1 MPAADDWPLAGDVD
15 LAQLVAGVAITGIE
29 HLADLWLVTAADV
42 QAVDAIE
49 TRVVLDADVGIGLGQ
64 YASRQRGQ
72 EIGLAVAAQ
81 GLSRQADFLCVKVK
95 ALAEGGAS
103 FMADGVSRTSGQTG
117 TLVIVP
123 AAGATHAASGIGEAF
138 LDGVP
143 MLVICGGIRTDLDK
157 RYQLHQMDQHA
168 FLKPLTK
175 ATFLVTAHADIV
187 PTLFKAWEI
196 AHSGEPGPVFVEIP
210 VNLQMFPG
218 EAGDIPA
225 PPAIARPQRAA
236 ATDIRRAAEMLLAAK
251 HPAMFVGWG
260 ARDAHEQTRAI
271 AEFLQA
277 PVATTLQGLSVFS
290 AAHPL
295 HTGFSFGASA
305 VPAARNAFA
314 DCDCLLA
321 VGTRFAEIATGS
333 FGVTVPPNL
342 IHADINP
349 AVFSANYPAAVALEG
364 DAAAVLT
371 ALLEELQRVGAG
383 ATANVELQQRIAR
396 DKAAY
401 NDEWLRHD
409 SGGKVNPAVFFN
421 ALRAAVP
428 DDAIAVVDDGNHTY
442 LTAELFPVRQP
453 KALIVPTDF
462 NSMGYAVPA
471 AIGAKLANP
480 GREVFAIVGDGAFTM
495 TCMEI
500 VSATRIG
507 LGLVFYVFHDGELS
521 QIAQAQE
528 IPFNRK
534 PCTALGAIDFSGVAI
549 ATGAE
554 YLPVPSNDGVAAAI
568 ARARELAAAGRPVI
582 VDLIMDYSKRTTF
595 TLGAVKTNF
604 RRFPLAQRL
613 RMVTRAIKRKI
624 TG

>member
-1 MPAADDWPLAGDVD
+1 MKHTGAWIAVRALEALGIRYTFGIP
-15 LAQLVAGVAITGIE
+15 GVHNTELYDELNSSLQITPV
-29 HLADLWLVTAADV
+29 LVTH
-42 QAVDAIE
+42 
-49 TRVVLDADVGIGLGQ
+49 
-64 YASRQRGQ
+64 
-72 EIGLAVAAQ
+72 
-81 GLSRQADFLCVKVK
+81 
-95 ALAEGGAS
+95 EGGAA
-103 FMADGVSRTSGQTG
+103 FMADGVSRTSEQTG

-157 RYQLHQMDQHA
+157 RYQLHELDQHA

-175 ATFLVTAHADIV
+175 ATFLVTRHADIV
-187 PTLFKAWEI
+187 PTLFKAWET
-196 AHSGEPGPVFVEIP
+196 AHSNEPGPVFVEIP

-218 EAGDIPA
+218 EFEALPQ
-225 PPAIARPQRAA
+225 PPALPKPQRALVGH
-236 ATDIRRAAEMLLAAK
+236 IRRAAQMLLAAR
-251 HPAMFVGWG
+251 HPALFVGWG
-260 ARDAHEQTRAI
+260 ARDAYALTRAI

-295 HTGFSFGASA
+295 HTGFSFGAAA

-333 FGVTVPPNL
+333 FGVSVPTNL
-342 IHADINP
+342 VHVDINP
-349 AVFSANYPAAVALEG
+349 AVFNANYPAAAALEG
-364 DAAAVLT
+364 DAAAVLE
-371 ALLEELQRVGAG
+371 LLLNELQDLGAPRP
-383 ATANVELQQRIAR
+383 ANDALQQRIRR
-396 DKAAY
+396 DKLAY
-401 NDEWLRHD
+401 TEEWLCHD
-409 SGGKVNPAVFFN
+409 SAGKVNPAVFFN
-421 ALRAAVP
+421 ALRAAAP

-442 LTAELFPVRQP
+442 LTAELFPVRCP

-462 NSMGYAVPA
+462 NCMGYAVPA

-480 GREVFAIVGDGAFTM
+480 DREVFAIVGDGAFTM

-500 VSATRIG
+500 VSATRLG
-507 LGLVFYVFHDGELS
+507 LGLVYYVFHDGELS
-521 QIAQAQE
+521 QIAQAQQ

-534 PCTALGAIDFSGVAI
+534 PCTAIGAIDFEGVAI

-554 YLPVPSNDGVAAAI
+554 YIRAATNADVPQAI
-568 ARARELAAAGRPVI
+568 ARAREAAAAGRPVI
-582 VDLIMDYSKRTTF
+582 VDLVMDYSKRTAF
-595 TLGAVKTNF
+595 TLGAIKTNF
-604 RRFPLAQRL
+604 KRLPLAQRL
-613 RMVTRAIKRKI
+613 RMVSRAVRRKF

>member
-1 MPAADDWPLAGDVD
+1 MKRTGAWIAVRALEALGIKFTFGIP
-15 LAQLVAGVAITGIE
+15 GVHNTELYDELNSSELITPI
-29 HLADLWLVTAADV
+29 LVTH
-42 QAVDAIE
+42 
-49 TRVVLDADVGIGLGQ
+49 
-64 YASRQRGQ
+64 
-72 EIGLAVAAQ
+72 
-81 GLSRQADFLCVKVK
+81 
-95 ALAEGGAS
+95 EGGAA
-103 FMADGVSRTSGQTG
+103 FMADGVSRTSDHTG

-138 LDGVP
+138 LDGIP

-157 RYQLHQMDQHA
+157 RYQLHEMDQHA
-168 FLKPLTK
+168 FLGALTK
-175 ATFLVTAHADIV
+175 ASFRVATHADIV

-196 AHSGEPGPVFVEIP
+196 ANSNEPGPVFVEIP

-218 EAGDIPA
+218 EVDEIPQR
-225 PPAIARPQRAA
+225 PVISRPQKAA
-236 ATDIRRAAEMLLAAK
+236 MENIRRAAEMLLAAK
-251 HPAMFVGWG
+251 KPALFIGWG
-260 ARDAHEQTRAI
+260 ARDAHAQTCAI

-314 DCDCLLA
+314 DCDCMLA

-342 IHADINP
+342 IHVDINP
-349 AVFSANYPAAVALEG
+349 AVFNANYPAAVALEG
-364 DAAAVLT
+364 DSAAVLSLLLKQLQELGT
-371 ALLEELQRVGAG
+371 ARP
-383 ATANVELQQRIAR
+383 ANLDLQQRIQR
-396 DKAAY
+396 DKRAY

-409 SGGKVNPAVFFN
+409 SNGKVNPAVFFN

-462 NSMGYAVPA
+462 NCMGYAVPA

-480 GREVFAIVGDGAFTM
+480 DREVFAIVGDGAFTM

-500 VSATRIG
+500 VSATRLG
-507 LGLVFYVFHDGELS
+507 LGLVYYVFHDGELS

-554 YLPVPSNDGVAAAI
+554 YILVASNADVARAI
-568 ARARELAAAGRPVI
+568 ARARETAAGGRAVI
-582 VDLIMDYSKRTTF
+582 VDLIMDYSKRTAF
-595 TLGAVKTNF
+595 TQGAVKTNF
-604 RRFPLAQRL
+604 KRLPLAQRL
-613 RMVTRAIKRKI
+613 RMVTRAVKRKI

>member
-1 MPAADDWPLAGDVD
+1 MKRTGAWIAVRALEALGIKFTFGIP
-15 LAQLVAGVAITGIE
+15 GVHNTELYDELNSSQSITPV
-29 HLADLWLVTAADV
+29 LVTH
-42 QAVDAIE
+42 
-49 TRVVLDADVGIGLGQ
+49 
-64 YASRQRGQ
+64 
-72 EIGLAVAAQ
+72 
-81 GLSRQADFLCVKVK
+81 
-95 ALAEGGAS
+95 EGGAA
-103 FMADGVSRTSGQTG
+103 FMADGVSRTSDLTG

-123 AAGATHAASGIGEAF
+123 AAGTTHAASGIGEAF

-157 RYQLHQMDQHA
+157 RYQLHELDQHA
-168 FLKPLTK
+168 FLKALTK
-175 ATFLVTAHADIV
+175 ATFLVTRHEDIA

-196 AHSGEPGPVFVEIP
+196 AHSAEPGPVFVEIP

-218 EAGDIPA
+218 EAGELPA
-225 PPAIARPQRAA
+225 LPVIAKPQRASA
-236 ATDIRRAAEMLLAAK
+236 ADIRRAAEMLLAAK
-251 HPAMFVGWG
+251 HPAMFLGWG
-260 ARDAHEQTRAI
+260 ARDAHDLTRAI

-314 DCDCLLA
+314 DCDCMLA

-333 FGVTVPPNL
+333 FGVTVPQNL
-342 IHADINP
+342 IHSDINP
-349 AVFSANYPAAVALEG
+349 AVFNANYPAAVTLEG
-364 DAAAVLT
+364 DAGAVLA
-371 ALLEELQRVGAG
+371 ALLAELQKLGAG
-383 ATANVELQQRIAR
+383 GTANTELHARIQR
-396 DKAAY
+396 DKTAY

-409 SGGKVNPAVFFN
+409 SGGKVNPVVFFN
-421 ALRAAVP
+421 ALRAAMP
-428 DDAIAVVDDGNHTY
+428 DDSIAVVDDGNHTY
-442 LTAELFPVRQP
+442 LTAELYPVRHP

-480 GREVFAIVGDGAFTM
+480 EREVFAIVGDGAFTM

-500 VSATRIG
+500 VSATRLG

-554 YLPVPSNDGVAAAI
+554 YIRVPSNDEVTAAI
-568 ARARELAAAGRPVI
+568 ARARGLAASGRPVI

-595 TLGAVKTNF
+595 TQGAVKTNF
-604 RRFPLAQRL
+604 KRLPLAQRL
-613 RMVTRAIKRKI
+613 RMVTRAVRRKI

>member
-1 MPAADDWPLAGDVD
+1 
-15 LAQLVAGVAITGIE
+15 
-29 HLADLWLVTAADV
+29 
-42 QAVDAIE
+42 
-49 TRVVLDADVGIGLGQ
+49 
-64 YASRQRGQ
+64 
-72 EIGLAVAAQ
+72 
-81 GLSRQADFLCVKVK
+81 
-95 ALAEGGAS
+95 
-103 FMADGVSRTSGQTG
+103 
-117 TLVIVP
+117 
-123 AAGATHAASGIGEAF
+123 
-138 LDGVP
+138 
-143 MLVICGGIRTDLDK
+143 
-157 RYQLHQMDQHA
+157 LHELDQHA
-168 FLKPLTK
+168 FLKALTK
-175 ATFLVTAHADIV
+175 ATFLVTRHEDIA

-196 AHSGEPGPVFVEIP
+196 AHSEEPGPVFVEIP

-218 EAGDIPA
+218 EVAEL
-225 PPAIARPQRAA
+225 PPLPVIAKPQRASA
-236 ATDIRRAAEMLLAAK
+236 ADIRRAAEMLLAAK

-260 ARDAHEQTRAI
+260 ARDAYDLTRAI

-314 DCDCLLA
+314 DCDCMLA

-342 IHADINP
+342 IHSDINP

-364 DAAAVLT
+364 DASAVLA
-371 ALLEELQRVGAG
+371 ALLEELRRVGAG
-383 ATANVELQQRIAR
+383 RTANTGLHDRIQR

-409 SGGKVNPAVFFN
+409 TGGKVNPAAFFN
-421 ALRAAVP
+421 ALRTAMP
-428 DDAIAVVDDGNHTY
+428 DDSIAVVDDGNHTY
-442 LTAELFPVRQP
+442 LTAELYPVRRP

-500 VSATRIG
+500 VSATRLN

-554 YLPVPSNDGVAAAI
+554 YIRVPSNDEVTAAI
-568 ARARELAAAGRPVI
+568 ARARELAASGQSVI
-582 VDLIMDYSKRTTF
+582 VDLIMDYSKRTAF
-595 TLGAVKTNF
+595 TQGAVKTNF
-604 RRFPLAQRL
+604 KRLPLAQRL
-613 RMVTRAIKRKI
+613 RMVTRAVKRKI

>member
-1 MPAADDWPLAGDVD
+1 MKRTGAWIAVRALEALGIKFTFGIP
-15 LAQLVAGVAITGIE
+15 GVHNTELYDELNSSEQITPV
-29 HLADLWLVTAADV
+29 LVTH
-42 QAVDAIE
+42 
-49 TRVVLDADVGIGLGQ
+49 
-64 YASRQRGQ
+64 
-72 EIGLAVAAQ
+72 
-81 GLSRQADFLCVKVK
+81 
-95 ALAEGGAS
+95 EGGAS
-103 FMADGVSRTSGQTG
+103 FMADGVSRTSDLTG
-117 TLVIVP
+117 TLAIVP

-138 LDGVP
+138 LDGIP

-157 RYQLHQMDQHA
+157 RYQLHELDQHA

-175 ATFLVTAHADIV
+175 ATFLVATHAEIV

-218 EAGDIPA
+218 EVA
-225 PPAIARPQRAA
+225 PLPPLPVIERQCRAA
-236 ATDIRRAAEMLLAAK
+236 SADIERAAQLLLAAK
-251 HPAMFVGWG
+251 HPALFVGWG
-260 ARDAHEQTRAI
+260 ARDAFEQTRAI

-295 HTGFSFGASA
+295 HTGFGFGAAA

-314 DCDCLLA
+314 DCDCMLA

-333 FGVTVPPNL
+333 FGVTVPSNL

-364 DAAAVLT
+364 DATAVL
-371 ALLEELQRVGAG
+371 AVLLEELQRVGAG
-383 ATANVELQQRIAR
+383 ATANTGLHARIQR
-396 DKAAY
+396 DKLAY
-401 NDEWLRHD
+401 NEEWLRHD
-409 SGGKVNPAVFFN
+409 SGAKVNPAVFFN

-428 DDAIAVVDDGNHTY
+428 DNAIAVVDDGNHTY

-471 AIGAKLANP
+471 AIGARLANP
-480 GREVFAIVGDGAFTM
+480 DREVFAIVGDGAFTM

-500 VSATRIG
+500 VSATRLG
-507 LGLVFYVFHDGELS
+507 LGLVYYVFHDGELS

-554 YLPVPSNDGVAAAI
+554 YIRVAANGEVSEAI
-568 ARARELAAAGRPVI
+568 ARARQLAAAGRPVI
-582 VDLIMDYSKRTTF
+582 VDLIMDYSKRTAF
-595 TLGAVKTNF
+595 TQGAVKTNF
-604 RRFPLAQRL
+604 KRLPLAQRL
-613 RMVTRAIKRKI
+613 RMATRAVKRKI

>member
-1 MPAADDWPLAGDVD
+1 MKRTGAWIAVRALETLGIKFTFGIP
-15 LAQLVAGVAITGIE
+15 GVHNTELYDELNSSQQITPV
-29 HLADLWLVTAADV
+29 LVTH
-42 QAVDAIE
+42 
-49 TRVVLDADVGIGLGQ
+49 
-64 YASRQRGQ
+64 
-72 EIGLAVAAQ
+72 
-81 GLSRQADFLCVKVK
+81 
-95 ALAEGGAS
+95 EGGAS
-103 FMADGVSRTSGQTG
+103 FMADGMSRTSDLTG

-123 AAGATHAASGIGEAF
+123 AAGVTHAASGIGEAF
-138 LDGVP
+138 LDGIP

-157 RYQLHQMDQHA
+157 RYQLHELDQHA
-168 FLKPLTK
+168 FVKALTK
-175 ATFLVTAHADIV
+175 ATFHVTSHAEIV
-187 PTLFKAWEI
+187 PMLFKAWEI

-218 EAGDIPA
+218 EVDEMP
-225 PPAIARPQRAA
+225 ARPVIGKPQHAA
-236 ATDIRRAAEMLLAAK
+236 ATEIKRAAEMLLAARR
-251 HPAMFVGWG
+251 PAMFLGWG
-260 ARDAHEQTRAI
+260 ARNACEQTRAI
-271 AEFLQA
+271 AEMLQA

-295 HTGFSFGASA
+295 HTGFGFGAAA

-333 FGVTVPPNL
+333 FGVTVPPKL

-364 DAAAVLT
+364 DATAVLA
-371 ALLEELQRVGAG
+371 ALLEELQRVGAD
-383 ATANVELQQRIAR
+383 ATANIELQQRIAR

-401 NDEWLRHD
+401 NDEWLNHD

-442 LTAELFPVRQP
+442 LTAELFPVRQS

-471 AIGAKLANP
+471 AIGARLANP
-480 GREVFAIVGDGAFTM
+480 EREVFAIVGDGAFTM

-500 VSATRIG
+500 VSATRLG
-507 LGLVFYVFHDGELS
+507 LGLVYYVFHDGELS

-534 PCTALGAIDFSGVAI
+534 PCTVLGAIDFSGVAI

-554 YLPVPSNDGVAAAI
+554 YIRVAANGEVTEAI
-568 ARARELAAAGRPVI
+568 ARARQFAATGRPVI
-582 VDLIMDYSKRTTF
+582 VDLIMDYSKRTAF
-595 TLGAVKTNF
+595 TQGAVKTNF
-604 RRFPLAQRL
+604 KRLPLAQRL
-613 RMVTRAIKRKI
+613 RMVVRAVKRKI

>member
-1 MPAADDWPLAGDVD
+1 MKRTGAWIVVRALEALGIRYTFGIP
-15 LAQLVAGVAITGIE
+15 GVHNTELYDELNSSELITPV
-29 HLADLWLVTAADV
+29 LVTH
-42 QAVDAIE
+42 
-49 TRVVLDADVGIGLGQ
+49 
-64 YASRQRGQ
+64 
-72 EIGLAVAAQ
+72 
-81 GLSRQADFLCVKVK
+81 
-95 ALAEGGAS
+95 EGGAA
-103 FMADGVSRTSGQTG
+103 FMADGLSRTSDQTG

-157 RYQLHQMDQHA
+157 RYQLHELDQHA

-175 ATFLVTAHADIV
+175 ATFLVTRHEDIV
-187 PTLFKAWEI
+187 ATLFKAWEI
-196 AHSGEPGPVFVEIP
+196 ARSGEPGPVFVEIP

-218 EAGDIPA
+218 EVDRL
-225 PPAIARPQRAA
+225 PPLPVIGKPQRASA
-236 ATDIRRAAEMLLAAK
+236 GDLRRAAEMLMAAK
-251 HPAMFVGWG
+251 SPGMFIGWG
-260 ARDAHEQTRAI
+260 ARDAWDQTRAL

-295 HTGFSFGASA
+295 HTGFGFGAAA

-321 VGTRFAEIATGS
+321 IGTRFAEIATGS
-333 FGVTVPPNL
+333 FGVKVPSNL

-349 AVFSANYPAAVALEG
+349 AVFNANYPAVATLEG
-364 DAAAVLT
+364 DATAVLS
-371 ALLEELQRVGAG
+371 ALLAELQGLGA
-383 ATANVELQQRIAR
+383 ARPTNLDLHRRIQR

-409 SGGKVNPAVFFN
+409 SGGKVNPALFFN

-442 LTAELFPVRQP
+442 LTAELFPVHCPR
-453 KALIVPTDF
+453 ALIVPTDF
-462 NSMGYAVPA
+462 NCMGYAVPA
-471 AIGAKLANP
+471 AIGARLANP
-480 GREVFAIVGDGAFTM
+480 QREVFAIVGDGAFTM

-500 VSATRIG
+500 VSATRLG
-507 LGLVFYVFHDGELS
+507 LGLAYYVFHDGELS
-521 QIAQAQE
+521 QIAQAQQ

-534 PCTALGAIDFSGVAI
+534 PCTALGAIDFGGVAI

-554 YLPVPSNDGVAAAI
+554 YIRVENNSEVVQAI
-568 ARARELAAAGRPVI
+568 SRARELAASGRAVI
-582 VDLIMDYSKRTTF
+582 VDLVMDYSKRTAF
-595 TLGAVKTNF
+595 TQGAVKTNF
-604 RRFPLAQRL
+604 KRLPLAQRL
-613 RMVTRAIKRKI
+613 RMVSRAVKRRI
-624 TG
+624 AG

>member
-1 MPAADDWPLAGDVD
+1 MKQTGAWIAVRALEALGIKYTFGIPGVHNTELYDELNSS
-15 LAQLVAGVAITGIE
+15 AQITPV
-29 HLADLWLVTAADV
+29 LVTH
-42 QAVDAIE
+42 
-49 TRVVLDADVGIGLGQ
+49 
-64 YASRQRGQ
+64 
-72 EIGLAVAAQ
+72 
-81 GLSRQADFLCVKVK
+81 
-95 ALAEGGAS
+95 EGGAA
-103 FMADGVSRTSGQTG
+103 FMADGMSRTSDLTG

-157 RYQLHQMDQHA
+157 RYQLHELDQHA

-175 ATFLVTAHADIV
+175 ATFLVTRHEDIV

-218 EAGDIPA
+218 EAGDMPL
-225 PPAIARPQRAA
+225 PPLIARLQRTAPA
-236 ATDIRRAAEMLLAAK
+236 DIRSAAEMLLAAR
-251 HPAMFVGWG
+251 HPALFLGWG
-260 ARDAHEQTRAI
+260 ARDAAHETRAI

-295 HTGFSFGASA
+295 HTGFSFGAAA

-314 DCDCLLA
+314 DCDCMLA

-349 AVFSANYPAAVALEG
+349 AVFNANYPARVSLEG
-364 DAAAVLT
+364 DARAVLGL
-371 ALLEELQRVGAG
+371 LLEELQHMGA
-383 ATANVELQQRIAR
+383 ARQANAELQQRIQR
-396 DKAAY
+396 DKIAY
-401 NDEWLRHD
+401 NEEWLRHD
-409 SGGKVNPAVFFN
+409 SGDKVNPAVFFN

-428 DDAIAVVDDGNHTY
+428 DNAITVVDDGNHTY
-442 LTAELFPVRQP
+442 LTAELFPVRCP

-480 GREVFAIVGDGAFTM
+480 DREVFAIVGDGAFTM

-500 VSATRIG
+500 VSAARLG
-507 LGLVFYVFHDGELS
+507 LGLVYYVFHDGELS

-554 YLPVPSNDGVAAAI
+554 YIRVPSNAGVPQAI
-568 ARARELAAAGRPVI
+568 ARARELATSGRPVI
-582 VDLIMDYSKRTTF
+582 VDLIMDYSKRTAF
-595 TLGAVKTNF
+595 TQGAVKTNF
-604 RRFPLAQRL
+604 KRLPLAQRL
-613 RMVTRAIKRKI
+613 RMVTRAVKRKI

>member
-1 MPAADDWPLAGDVD
+1 MKRNGAWIAVRALEALGIRYTFGIP
-15 LAQLVAGVAITGIE
+15 GVHNTELYDELNSSQSITPV
-29 HLADLWLVTAADV
+29 LVTH
-42 QAVDAIE
+42 
-49 TRVVLDADVGIGLGQ
+49 
-64 YASRQRGQ
+64 
-72 EIGLAVAAQ
+72 
-81 GLSRQADFLCVKVK
+81 
-95 ALAEGGAS
+95 EGGAA
-103 FMADGVSRTSGQTG
+103 FMADGVSRTSDLTG

-123 AAGATHAASGIGEAF
+123 AAGITHAASGIGEAF

-143 MLVICGGIRTDLDK
+143 MLVVCGGTRTDLDK
-157 RYQLHQMDQHA
+157 RYQLHEMDQHA
-168 FLKPLTK
+168 FVKALTK
-175 ATFLVTAHADIV
+175 AAFLVTRHEDIA

-218 EAGDIPA
+218 EVGEMPA
-225 PPAIARPQRAA
+225 LPVIAKPQRAA
-236 ATDIRRAAEMLLAAK
+236 PDEIRRAAEMLLAAR
-251 HPAMFVGWG
+251 HPAMFLGWG

-271 AEFLQA
+271 AELLQA

-295 HTGFSFGASA
+295 HTGFSFGAAA

-333 FGVTVPPNL
+333 FGVTVPTKL

-349 AVFSANYPAAVALEG
+349 AVFNANYPAAVALEG
-364 DAAAVLT
+364 DATAVLA
-371 ALLEELQRVGAG
+371 ALLAELQKLGAG
-383 ATANVELQQRIAR
+383 GTANVDLHRRIQR
-396 DKAAY
+396 DKLAY

-421 ALRAAVP
+421 ALRAAMP

-442 LTAELFPVRQP
+442 LTAELFPVRRP

-471 AIGAKLANP
+471 AIGARLANP
-480 GREVFAIVGDGAFTM
+480 EREVFAIVGDGAFTM

-500 VSATRIG
+500 VSATRLG

-534 PCTALGAIDFSGVAI
+534 PCTALGAIDFGGVAV

-554 YLPVPSNDGVAAAI
+554 YIRVPSNDEVPAAI
-568 ARARELAAAGRPVI
+568 ARARELAGGGRPVI
-582 VDLIMDYSKRTTF
+582 VDLVMDYSKRTAF
-595 TLGAVKTNF
+595 TQGAVKTNF

-613 RMVTRAIKRKI
+613 RMVARAVKRKI

>member
-1 MPAADDWPLAGDVD
+1 
-15 LAQLVAGVAITGIE
+15 
-29 HLADLWLVTAADV
+29 
-42 QAVDAIE
+42 
-49 TRVVLDADVGIGLGQ
+49 
-64 YASRQRGQ
+64 
-72 EIGLAVAAQ
+72 
-81 GLSRQADFLCVKVK
+81 
-95 ALAEGGAS
+95 
-103 FMADGVSRTSGQTG
+103 
-117 TLVIVP
+117 
-123 AAGATHAASGIGEAF
+123 AASGIGEAF

-157 RYQLHQMDQHA
+157 RYQLHELDQHA
-168 FLKPLTK
+168 FLKALTK
-175 ATFLVTAHADIV
+175 ATFHVTSHAEIV
-187 PTLFKAWEI
+187 PVLFKAWEI

-218 EAGDIPA
+218 EVA
-225 PPAIARPQRAA
+225 PLPPRPVIERPRRATSADFQRAA
-236 ATDIRRAAEMLLAAK
+236 QLLLAAK
-251 HPAMFVGWG
+251 KPAMFLGWG
-260 ARDAHEQTRAI
+260 ARDAFEQTRAI

-295 HTGFSFGASA
+295 HTGFSFGAAA

-349 AVFSANYPAAVALEG
+349 AVFNANYPAAVALEG
-364 DAAAVLT
+364 DATMVLT
-371 ALLEELQRVGAG
+371 ALLEELRKVGAG
-383 ATANVELQQRIAR
+383 RTANAELQQRIAR

-401 NDEWLRHD
+401 NDEWLNHD

-421 ALRAAVP
+421 ALRAAMP

-480 GREVFAIVGDGAFTM
+480 EREAFAIVGDGAFTM

-500 VSATRIG
+500 VSATRLG

-521 QIAQAQE
+521 QIAQAQQ
-528 IPFNRK
+528 IPYNRK
-534 PCTALGAIDFSGVAI
+534 PCTALGAIDFSGVAT

-554 YLPVPSNDGVAAAI
+554 YIPVAANGEVTQAI
-568 ARARELAAAGRPVI
+568 ARARELAAGGRPVI
-582 VDLIMDYSKRTTF
+582 VDLIMDYSKRTAF
-595 TLGAVKTNF
+595 TQGAVKTNF
-604 RRFPLAQRL
+604 KRLPLAQRL
-613 RMVTRAIKRKI
+613 RMVTRAVKRKI

>member
-1 MPAADDWPLAGDVD
+1 MKRTGAWIAVRALEALGIRYTFGIP
-15 LAQLVAGVAITGIE
+15 GVHNTELYDELNSSETITPV
-29 HLADLWLVTAADV
+29 LVTH
-42 QAVDAIE
+42 
-49 TRVVLDADVGIGLGQ
+49 
-64 YASRQRGQ
+64 
-72 EIGLAVAAQ
+72 
-81 GLSRQADFLCVKVK
+81 
-95 ALAEGGAS
+95 EGGAS
-103 FMADGVSRTSGQTG
+103 FMADGMSRTSGLTG

-138 LDGVP
+138 LDGIP
-143 MLVICGGIRTDLDK
+143 MLVICGGIRNDLDK
-157 RYQLHQMDQHA
+157 TYQLHEMDQHA
-168 FLKPLTK
+168 FVKALTK
-175 ATFLVTAHADIV
+175 ATFLVTRHDEIV
-187 PTLFKAWEI
+187 PMLFKAWET

-218 EAGDIPA
+218 EVTPL
-225 PPAIARPQRAA
+225 PPLPVIERPHRAASADFQRAA
-236 ATDIRRAAEMLLAAK
+236 QMLRAAK
-251 HPAMFVGWG
+251 HPALFLGWG
-260 ARDAHEQTRAI
+260 ARDAVDLTRAI
-271 AEFLQA
+271 ADLLQA
-277 PVATTLQGLSVFS
+277 PIATTLQGLSVFP
-290 AAHPL
+290 ANHPL
-295 HTGFSFGASA
+295 HTGYGFGAAA

-342 IHADINP
+342 VHVDINP
-349 AVFSANYPAAVALEG
+349 QVFSANYPAAVTLEG

-371 ALLEELQRVGAG
+371 ALLDELRRVGAG
-383 ATANVELQQRIAR
+383 ATANSALHASIQR
-396 DKAAY
+396 DKQAY

-409 SGGKVNPAVFFN
+409 SGGKVNPAAFFN

-428 DDAIAVVDDGNHTY
+428 GDAIAVVDDGNHTY
-442 LTAELFPVRQP
+442 LTAELFPVHQS

-462 NSMGYAVPA
+462 NAMGYAVPA

-480 GREVFAIVGDGAFTM
+480 EREVFGIVGDGAFTM

-500 VSATRIG
+500 VSATRLG
-507 LGLVFYVFHDGELS
+507 LGIVYYVFHDGELS

-554 YLPVPSNDGVAAAI
+554 YIAVPSNAEVIPAI
-568 ARARELAAAGRPVI
+568 ARARETAATGRPVI
-582 VDLIMDYSKRTTF
+582 VDLIMDYSKRTAF
-595 TLGAVKTNF
+595 TQGAVKTNF
-604 RRFPLAQRL
+604 KRLPLAQRL
-613 RMVTRAIKRKI
+613 RMVTRAVKRKI

>member
-1 MPAADDWPLAGDVD
+1 MKRTGAWIAVRALEALGIKFTFGIP
-15 LAQLVAGVAITGIE
+15 GVHNTELYDELNSSGLITPV
-29 HLADLWLVTAADV
+29 LVTH
-42 QAVDAIE
+42 
-49 TRVVLDADVGIGLGQ
+49 
-64 YASRQRGQ
+64 
-72 EIGLAVAAQ
+72 
-81 GLSRQADFLCVKVK
+81 
-95 ALAEGGAS
+95 EGGAS
-103 FMADGVSRTSGQTG
+103 FMADGVSRTSDSTG

-157 RYQLHQMDQHA
+157 RYQLHELDQHA

-175 ATFLVTAHADIV
+175 ATFHVTSHAEIV
-187 PTLFKAWEI
+187 PALFKAWEI
-196 AHSGEPGPVFVEIP
+196 ANSGEPGPVFVEIP

-218 EAGDIPA
+218 EVGEIPGR
-225 PPAIARPQRAA
+225 PVIARPQRAA
-236 ATDIRRAAEMLLAAK
+236 APEIRRAAEMLLGAR
-251 HPAMFVGWG
+251 HPAMFIGWG
-260 ARDAHEQTRAI
+260 ARDAVDQTRAI

-295 HTGFSFGASA
+295 HTGFSFGAAA

-333 FGVTVPPNL
+333 FGVTVPQNL

-349 AVFSANYPAAVALEG
+349 AVFNANYPAAVALEG
-364 DAAAVLT
+364 DGSAVLG
-371 ALLEELQRVGAG
+371 ALLDELQKLGAPRAG
-383 ATANVELQQRIAR
+383 NAELQAQIQR

-401 NDEWLRHD
+401 NAEWLRHD
-409 SGGKVNPAVFFN
+409 SGDKVNPAVFFN
-421 ALRAAVP
+421 ALRAALP

-442 LTAELFPVRQP
+442 LTAELFPVRQA
-453 KALIVPTDF
+453 KGLIVPTDF

-480 GREVFAIVGDGAFTM
+480 GRDVFAIVGDGAFTM

-500 VSATRIG
+500 VSATRLG
-507 LGLVFYVFHDGELS
+507 LGLMYFVFHDGELS

-554 YLPVPSNDGVAAAI
+554 YIRVAANGDVPDAI
-568 ARARELAAAGRPVI
+568 VRARQFAAAGRPVI
-582 VDLIMDYSKRTTF
+582 VDLVMDYSKRTAF
-595 TLGAVKTNF
+595 TQGAVKTNF
-604 RRFPLAQRL
+604 KRLPLTQRL
-613 RMVTRAIKRKI
+613 RMVTRAVKRRI

>member
-1 MPAADDWPLAGDVD
+1 MKRTGAWIAVRALEALGIKYTFGIP
-15 LAQLVAGVAITGIE
+15 GVHNTELYDELNSSESITPV
-29 HLADLWLVTAADV
+29 LVTH
-42 QAVDAIE
+42 
-49 TRVVLDADVGIGLGQ
+49 
-64 YASRQRGQ
+64 
-72 EIGLAVAAQ
+72 
-81 GLSRQADFLCVKVK
+81 
-95 ALAEGGAS
+95 EGGAA
-103 FMADGVSRTSGQTG
+103 FMADGMSRTSNLTG

-157 RYQLHQMDQHA
+157 RYQLHELDQHA
-168 FLKPLTK
+168 FLKALTK
-175 ATFLVTAHADIV
+175 ATFLVTSHADIV
-187 PTLFKAWEI
+187 STLFKAWEI

-218 EAGDIPA
+218 EVAEMPA
-225 PPAIARPQRAA
+225 PPVIAKPQKASAA
-236 ATDIRRAAEMLLAAK
+236 DIRRAAELLLAAK
-251 HPAMFVGWG
+251 HPALFIGWG
-260 ARDAHEQTRAI
+260 ARDAFDQTRGI

-295 HTGFSFGASA
+295 HTGFGFGAAA

-314 DCDCLLA
+314 DCDCMLA

-333 FGVTVPPNL
+333 FGVTVPRDL
-342 IHADINP
+342 IHSDINP
-349 AVFSANYPAAVALEG
+349 GVFSANYPAAVALEG
-364 DAAAVLT
+364 DAAAVLSL
-371 ALLEELQRVGAG
+371 LLEELQGLGTARP
-383 ATANVELQQRIAR
+383 ANVELHRRIQS
-396 DKAAY
+396 DKLAY
-401 NDEWLRHD
+401 NNEWLSHD
-409 SGGKVNPAVFFN
+409 SRGKVNPAVFFN
-421 ALRAAVP
+421 ALRAAMP
-428 DDAIAVVDDGNHTY
+428 DNAIAVVDDGNHTY
-442 LTAELFPVRQP
+442 LTAELFPVRHP

-462 NSMGYAVPA
+462 NCMGYAVPA

-480 GREVFAIVGDGAFTM
+480 EREVFAIVGDGAFTM

-500 VSATRIG
+500 VSATRLG
-507 LGLVFYVFHDGELS
+507 LGLVYYVFHDGELS

-554 YLPVPSNDGVAAAI
+554 YIRVESNAEVTAAVT
-568 ARARELAAAGRPVI
+568 RARESASGGRPVI
-582 VDLIMDYSKRTTF
+582 VDLIMDYSKRTAF
-595 TLGAVKTNF
+595 TQGAVKTNF
-604 RRFPLAQRL
+604 KRLPLAQRL
-613 RMVTRAIKRKI
+613 RMVTRAVKRKI

>member
-1 MPAADDWPLAGDVD
+1 MKRTGAWIAVRALEALGIKFTFGIP
-15 LAQLVAGVAITGIE
+15 GVHNTELYDELNSSELITPV
-29 HLADLWLVTAADV
+29 LVTH
-42 QAVDAIE
+42 
-49 TRVVLDADVGIGLGQ
+49 
-64 YASRQRGQ
+64 
-72 EIGLAVAAQ
+72 
-81 GLSRQADFLCVKVK
+81 
-95 ALAEGGAS
+95 EGGAS
-103 FMADGVSRTSGQTG
+103 FMADGMSRTSELTG

-157 RYQLHQMDQHA
+157 QYQLHQLDQHA

-175 ATFLVTAHADIV
+175 ATFHVSRHAEIV
-187 PTLFKAWEI
+187 PMLFKAWEI

-218 EAGDIPA
+218 EVSEMPA
-225 PPAIARPQRAA
+225 LPVIAKPQRAA
-236 ATDIRRAAEMLLAAK
+236 PGEIRRAAEMLLAAK
-251 HPAMFVGWG
+251 RPAMFLGWG
-260 ARDAHEQTRAI
+260 ARDAFEQTRAI
-271 AEFLQA
+271 AEFLQT

-295 HTGFSFGASA
+295 HTGFSFGAAA

-333 FGVTVPPNL
+333 FGVKVPQNL

-349 AVFSANYPAAVALEG
+349 AVFNANYPAAVTLEG
-364 DAAAVLT
+364 DSGAVLGP
-371 ALLEELQRVGAG
+371 LLAELQRLGA
-383 ATANVELQQRIAR
+383 ARPANVELHQRIQR
-396 DKAAY
+396 DKLADNQA
-401 NDEWLRHD
+401 WLNHD

-421 ALRAAVP
+421 ALRAAMP

-442 LTAELFPVRQP
+442 LTAELFPVRTP

-471 AIGAKLANP
+471 AIGARLANP
-480 GREVFAIVGDGAFTM
+480 DREVFAIVGDGAFTM

-500 VSATRIG
+500 VSASRLG
-507 LGLVFYVFHDGELS
+507 LGLVFFVFHDGELS

-534 PCTALGAIDFSGVAI
+534 PCTALGAIDFSGVAT

-554 YLPVPSNDGVAAAI
+554 YLPVAANGEVVLAI
-568 ARARELAAAGRPVI
+568 ARARELAAGGRPVI
-582 VDLIMDYSKRTTF
+582 VDLIMDYSKRTAF
-595 TLGAVKTNF
+595 TQGAVKTNF
-604 RRFPLAQRL
+604 KRLPLAQRL
-613 RMVTRAIKRKI
+613 RMVTRAVKRKL

>member
-1 MPAADDWPLAGDVD
+1 MRRTGAWIAVRALEALGIKYTFGIP
-15 LAQLVAGVAITGIE
+15 GVHNTELYDELNSSEYITPV
-29 HLADLWLVTAADV
+29 LVTH
-42 QAVDAIE
+42 
-49 TRVVLDADVGIGLGQ
+49 
-64 YASRQRGQ
+64 
-72 EIGLAVAAQ
+72 
-81 GLSRQADFLCVKVK
+81 
-95 ALAEGGAS
+95 EGGAA
-103 FMADGVSRTSGQTG
+103 FMADGMSRTSDLTG
-117 TLVIVP
+117 TLLIVP

-138 LDGVP
+138 LDGIP

-157 RYQLHQMDQHA
+157 RYQLHELDQHA
-168 FLKPLTK
+168 FLKALTK
-175 ATFLVTAHADIV
+175 ATFLVTSHSDIV

-218 EAGDIPA
+218 EAGDIPLR
-225 PPAIARPQRAA
+225 PLIAKPQRATPA
-236 ATDIRRAAEMLLAAK
+236 DITGAAEMLLAAV
-251 HPAMFVGWG
+251 HPALFVGWG
-260 ARDAHEQTRAI
+260 TRDASHEARAI

-295 HTGFSFGASA
+295 HTGFGFGTAA

-349 AVFSANYPAAVALEG
+349 AVFNANYPAKITLEG
-364 DAAAVLT
+364 DARAVLGL
-371 ALLEELQRVGAG
+371 LLEELQRLG
-383 ATANVELQQRIAR
+383 TARKENFGLQQRIQH

-401 NDEWLRHD
+401 TEEWLRHD

-442 LTAELFPVRQP
+442 LTAELFPVRHP
-453 KALIVPTDF
+453 KSLIVPTDF
-462 NSMGYAVPA
+462 NCMGYAVPA

-480 GREVFAIVGDGAFTM
+480 DREVFAIVGDGAFTM

-500 VSATRIG
+500 VSATRLG
-507 LGLVFYVFHDGELS
+507 LGLVYYVFHDGELS

-554 YLPVPSNDGVAAAI
+554 YISVAANAEVPQAI
-568 ARARELAAAGRPVI
+568 ARAREFAAGGRAVI
-582 VDLIMDYSKRTTF
+582 VDLIMDYSRRTAF
-595 TLGAVKTNF
+595 TQGAVKTNF
-604 RRFPLAQRL
+604 KRLPLAQRL
-613 RMVTRAIKRKI
+613 RMVTRAVKRKI

>member
-1 MPAADDWPLAGDVD
+1 MKRTGAWIAVRALEALGIRYTFGIP
-15 LAQLVAGVAITGIE
+15 GVHNTELYDELNSSELITPV
-29 HLADLWLVTAADV
+29 LVTH
-42 QAVDAIE
+42 
-49 TRVVLDADVGIGLGQ
+49 
-64 YASRQRGQ
+64 
-72 EIGLAVAAQ
+72 
-81 GLSRQADFLCVKVK
+81 
-95 ALAEGGAS
+95 EGGAA
-103 FMADGVSRTSGQTG
+103 FMADGVSRTSAQTG

-143 MLVICGGIRTDLDK
+143 LLILCGGIRTDLDK
-157 RYQLHQMDQHA
+157 QYQLHQLDQHA

-175 ATFLVTAHADIV
+175 ATFLVTRHEDIV
-187 PTLFKAWEI
+187 ATLFKAWEI

-218 EAGDIPA
+218 EGGAIPA
-225 PPAIARPQRAA
+225 PPVIAKPQRALA
-236 ATDIRRAAEMLLAAK
+236 ADFRRAAEMLLAAR
-251 HPAMFVGWG
+251 HPAMFLGWG
-260 ARDAHEQTRAI
+260 ARDAFDQTRAL
-271 AEFLQA
+271 ADFLQA

-295 HTGFSFGASA
+295 HTGFSFGAAA

-333 FGVTVPPNL
+333 FGVTVPRNL

-349 AVFSANYPAAVALEG
+349 AVFNANYPAALTLEG
-364 DAAAVLT
+364 DAVAVLS
-371 ALLEELQRVGAG
+371 ALLEELRRVGAG
-383 ATANVELQQRIAR
+383 RTANAALHARIRR
-396 DKAAY
+396 DKLAY

-409 SGGKVNPAVFFN
+409 SGDKVNPAVFFN

-428 DDAIAVVDDGNHTY
+428 DKAIAVVDDGNHTY
-442 LTAELFPVRQP
+442 LTAELFPVRCP
-453 KALIVPTDF
+453 RALIVPSDF
-462 NSMGYAVPA
+462 NCMGYAVPA

-480 GREVFAIVGDGAFTM
+480 DREVFAIVGDGAFTM

-500 VSATRIG
+500 VSATRLG

-554 YLPVPSNDGVAAAI
+554 YVPVMHSSEVPRAI

-582 VDLIMDYSKRTTF
+582 VDLVMDYSKRTAF
-595 TLGAVKTNF
+595 TQGAVKTNF
-604 RRFPLAQRL
+604 RRLPLAQRL
-613 RMVTRAIKRKI
+613 RMVSRAVKRKI

>member
-1 MPAADDWPLAGDVD
+1 MKRTGAWTAVRALEALGIRYTFGIP
-15 LAQLVAGVAITGIE
+15 GVHNTELYDELNSSGQITPV
-29 HLADLWLVTAADV
+29 LVTH
-42 QAVDAIE
+42 
-49 TRVVLDADVGIGLGQ
+49 
-64 YASRQRGQ
+64 
-72 EIGLAVAAQ
+72 
-81 GLSRQADFLCVKVK
+81 
-95 ALAEGGAS
+95 EGGAA
-103 FMADGVSRTSGQTG
+103 FMADGVSRTSEQTG

-123 AAGATHAASGIGEAF
+123 AAGVTHAASGIGEAF

-143 MLVICGGIRTDLDK
+143 MLVICGGIRSDLDK
-157 RYQLHQMDQHA
+157 RYQLHELDQHA
-168 FLKPLTK
+168 FIRPLTK
-175 ATFLVTAHADIV
+175 AAFLVTSHAEIA

-218 EAGDIPA
+218 EVGEIPS
-225 PPAIARPQRAA
+225 PPVIARPQRAPA
-236 ATDIRRAAEMLLAAK
+236 GAIRHAAEMLFAAR
-251 HPAMFVGWG
+251 HPGLFIGWG
-260 ARDAHEQTRAI
+260 ARDAVAQTRAI

-295 HTGFSFGASA
+295 HTGFSFGPAA

-333 FGVTVPPNL
+333 FGVSVPEEL
-342 IHADINP
+342 IHVDINP
-349 AVFSANYPAAVALEG
+349 LVFNANYPAAVALEG
-364 DAAAVLT
+364 DSAAVLD
-371 ALLEELQRVGAG
+371 ALLA
-383 ATANVELQQRIAR
+383 ELQQIGAARGMDTGLHARIQR
-396 DKAAY
+396 DKGDY
-401 NDEWLRHD
+401 NAEWLRHD
-409 SGGKVNPAVFFN
+409 SGARVNPAVFFN

-428 DDAIAVVDDGNHTY
+428 DDVIAVVDDGNHTY
-442 LTAELFPVRQP
+442 LTAELFPVRQA
-453 KALIVPTDF
+453 KGLIVPTDF
-462 NSMGYAVPA
+462 NCMGYAVPA

-480 GREVFAIVGDGAFTM
+480 DREVFAIVGDGAFTM

-500 VSATRIG
+500 VSATRLG
-507 LGLVFYVFHDGELS
+507 LGLIYFVFHDGELS

-554 YLPVPSNDGVAAAI
+554 YIRVAANAEVSDAI

-582 VDLIMDYSKRTTF
+582 VDLIVDYSKRTAF

-613 RMVTRAIKRKI
+613 RLVTRAVKRRI

>member
-1 MPAADDWPLAGDVD
+1 MKRTGAWIAVRALEALGIRYTFGIP
-15 LAQLVAGVAITGIE
+15 GVHNTELYDELNSSPQITPV
-29 HLADLWLVTAADV
+29 LVTH
-42 QAVDAIE
+42 
-49 TRVVLDADVGIGLGQ
+49 
-64 YASRQRGQ
+64 
-72 EIGLAVAAQ
+72 
-81 GLSRQADFLCVKVK
+81 
-95 ALAEGGAS
+95 EGGAA
-103 FMADGVSRTSGQTG
+103 FMADGVSRTSEQTG

-157 RYQLHQMDQHA
+157 RYQLHELDQHA

-175 ATFLVTAHADIV
+175 ASFLVTRHADIV
-187 PTLFKAWEI
+187 PTLFTAWET
-196 AHSGEPGPVFVEIP
+196 ANSGEPGPVFVEIP

-218 EAGDIPA
+218 EHDAIPA
-225 PPAIARPQRAA
+225 PPTIPRPQRTTTA
-236 ATDIRRAAEMLLAAK
+236 DIGRAAELLLAAR
-251 HPAMFVGWG
+251 HPALFVGWG
-260 ARDAHEQTRAI
+260 ARDAHAQTRAI

-295 HTGFSFGASA
+295 HTGFSFGAAA

-333 FGVTVPPNL
+333 FGITVPPNL
-342 IHADINP
+342 IHVDINP
-349 AVFSANYPAAVALEG
+349 AVFNANYPAAAALEG
-364 DAAAVLT
+364 DATAVLDL
-371 ALLEELQRVGAG
+371 LLERLQTLG
-383 ATANVELQQRIAR
+383 TACPVNAALQQRIQR
-396 DKAAY
+396 DKLAY
-401 NDEWLRHD
+401 NEEWLRHD

-442 LTAELFPVRQP
+442 LTAELFPVRCP

-462 NSMGYAVPA
+462 NCMGYAVPA

-480 GREVFAIVGDGAFTM
+480 DREVFAIVGDGAFTM

-500 VSATRIG
+500 VSATRLG
-507 LGLVFYVFHDGELS
+507 LGLVYYVFHDGELS
-521 QIAQAQE
+521 QIAQAQQ

-534 PCTALGAIDFSGVAI
+534 PCTALGAIDFEGVAI

-554 YLPVPSNDGVAAAI
+554 YIRAATNADVPQAI
-568 ARARELAAAGRPVI
+568 ARARAAAAAGRPVI
-582 VDLIMDYSKRTTF
+582 VDLLMDYSKRTAF
-595 TLGAVKTNF
+595 TQGAIKTNF
-604 RRFPLAQRL
+604 KRLPLAQRL
-613 RMVTRAIKRKI
+613 RMVSRAVRRKF